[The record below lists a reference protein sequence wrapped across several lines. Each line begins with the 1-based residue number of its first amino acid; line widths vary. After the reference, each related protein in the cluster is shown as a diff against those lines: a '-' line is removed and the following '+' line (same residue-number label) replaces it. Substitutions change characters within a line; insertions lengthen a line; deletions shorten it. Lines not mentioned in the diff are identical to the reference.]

1 LYVALSLLNEE
12 QGHMPTSQG
21 AKPPSG
27 KKPAQPA
34 KKKQQQPEVK
44 PLSPLALA
52 GAIVAAVL
60 IAAVLLFVIN
70 NRVAANPA
78 PSGVVVPTAIAA
90 GVPGPTQATSSGTT
104 QVSGFAKGNAQAKVT
119 VTEYSDF
126 K

>member
-1 LYVALSLLNEE
+1 
-12 QGHMPTSQG
+12 MPTSQG
-21 AKPPSG
+21 GKPPSG

-44 PLSPLALA
+44 PLSPLALV

-70 NRVAANPA
+70 NRMSANSAPAVA
-78 PSGVVVPTAIAA
+78 GVPTAVVA
-90 GVPGPTQATSSGTT
+90 GVAGPTQATSSGTT
-104 QVSGFAKGNAQAKVT
+104 QVSGFSRGDAQAKVT